1 MQTKLS
7 DGSVMIC
14 GILGRDAEYKQVG
27 QNNSSLTR
35 FSVKVGE
42 RPPAQQGERGE
53 AIWAN
58 CQAWHSVA
66 RACAGLKKLDVVL
79 CVGKIEKHTADD
91 GKVYS
96 NLVCE
101 FVIPMT
107 SAQNQTTTTSSP
119 SLPDNLDGFE
129 EVLTDDGVPF

>member
-7 DGSVMIC
+7 DGSVMVC

-66 RACAGLKKLDVVL
+66 RACSGLKKLDVVL

-91 GKVYS
+91 GKVYT

-101 FVIPMT
+101 LVIPMPAANAAPPIENPPG
-107 SAQNQTTTTSSP
+107 SF
-119 SLPDNLDGFE
+119 DGFE
-129 EVLTDDGVPF
+129 EILTDDGVPF